1 MNKDFNKMSI
11 DELKQEICNQINTL
25 DETATENLY
34 HIIKNFSKGEDGICD
49 FKINAYSYAKKS
61 GATSE
66 SEIEQLIDKIVEN
79 NQYEHAT
86 DRYETACM
94 YFMLEEMN
102 K

>member
-1 MNKDFNKMSI
+1 MNKNFNEMSI

-25 DETATENLY
+25 DETEAEKLY
-34 HIIKNFSKGEDGICD
+34 HIIKDFSKDEDGIRD
-49 FKINAYSYAKKS
+49 FKINAYHYAKKS

-66 SEIEQLIDKIVEN
+66 TEIEQLIDEIVKS
-79 NQYEHAT
+79 NQYEHTT